1 MNYIYIKS
9 TVSVLLTT
17 RERGAY
23 IWVEKCVTNSGD
35 SYSGDL
41 MHGRG
46 DLFTEFYGIASEI
59 FKFTAET
66 NNSMVLNS

>member
-1 MNYIYIKS
+1 
-9 TVSVLLTT
+9 
-17 RERGAY
+17 
-23 IWVEKCVTNSGD
+23 
-35 SYSGDL
+35 

>member
-23 IWVEKCVTNSGD
+23 IRVEKCVTNLGAHIRETLCT
-35 SYSGDL
+35 G
-41 MHGRG
+41 GA
-46 DLFTEFYGIASEI
+46 DLFTEFYGIASKI